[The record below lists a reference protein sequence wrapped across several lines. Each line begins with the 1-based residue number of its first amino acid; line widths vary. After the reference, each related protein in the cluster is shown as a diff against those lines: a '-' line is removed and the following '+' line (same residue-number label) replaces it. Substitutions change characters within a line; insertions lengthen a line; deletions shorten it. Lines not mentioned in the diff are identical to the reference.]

1 MHCSQRI
8 ANLEAQPPRSSAPLP
23 ISSPRSTPI
32 AAASSALTSSR
43 LGKSF
48 ACFRFVLLRPF
59 VSVGSCTAALQL
71 NSAAAIAARKNK
83 MSILLTSRRHA
94 ARRRLGR
101 KLQMELARKRR
112 CSASQQAASGG
123 SAEGLRARASE
134 TARASANS
142 REPEITSL
150 SSPALPPGAY
160 VRAAQSRPPASTRN
174 APPPASHSRPSAES
188 LDARP
193 PTSSGHWSRE
203 SLMVAGIIL
212 SLVGIFVVAILVPA
226 QHDHYR

>member
-1 MHCSQRI
+1 MHCLQPI
-8 ANLEAQPPRSSAPLP
+8 ANLEARPPRSSAPLP

-48 ACFRFVLLRPF
+48 ACFGFVLLRPF
-59 VSVGSCTAALQL
+59 VSVGSCTAKL
-71 NSAAAIAARKNK
+71 SATAAIAARKNK
-83 MSILLTSRRHA
+83 MSILLTTRRDA
-94 ARRRLGR
+94 ARRRFGR

-112 CSASQQAASGG
+112 CSVSHQAACGG

-142 REPEITSL
+142 HEPEITSL

-160 VRAAQSRPPASTRN
+160 VRAAQSRPPTSTRN
-174 APPPASHSRPSAES
+174 APPPASHSRPSAAS
-188 LDARP
+188 LDALP
-193 PTSSGHWSRE
+193 PSSGHWRRE

-212 SLVGIFVVAILVPA
+212 SLVGILVVAILVPA
-226 QHDHYR
+226 EHDHYR